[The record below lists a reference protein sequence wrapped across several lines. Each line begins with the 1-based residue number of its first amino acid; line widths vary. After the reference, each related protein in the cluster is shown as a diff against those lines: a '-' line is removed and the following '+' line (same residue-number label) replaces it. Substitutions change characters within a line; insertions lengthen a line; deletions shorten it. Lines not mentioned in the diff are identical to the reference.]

1 MPSINMIAPR
11 RNEMKRLERG
21 IHTLVFV
28 LLAELFVVVALT
40 AVMSA
45 RTVGIRSKTADIEA
59 ELAKLQPI
67 VAKIE
72 FYEKASDALQPKLD
86 LLDNARDRTM
96 RWCHM
101 LQALSMTMPEDTWIT
116 RIATIPPQPGL
127 ESNITTLNVNG
138 ISTSQNLIGETM
150 LRLNSYKGFKT
161 VDLHFTQRGTVG
173 KRQVLEFE
181 IGAGLKMGET
191 VKGATN

>member
-45 RTVGIRSKTADIEA
+45 RTVGIRSRTADLEA

-72 FYEKASDALQPKLD
+72 FYEKASDALKPKLD

-101 LQALSMTMPEDTWIT
+101 LQALSTTMPEDTWIT
-116 RIATIPPQPGL
+116 RIATVPPQPGL
-127 ESNITTLNVNG
+127 ESNIATLNVNG

-150 LRLNSYKGFKT
+150 LRLNSYKGFDA
-161 VDLHFTQRGTVG
+161 VDLHFTQRGVVG

-191 VKGATN
+191 EKGATN

>member
-21 IHTLVFV
+21 IHTLV
-28 LLAELFVVVALT
+28 LIILAELFAVLTLT

-45 RTVGIRSKTADIEA
+45 RTVGTKSRTADLEA

-67 VAKIE
+67 VGKIE
-72 FYEKASDALQPKLD
+72 FYEKASEALQPKVE
-86 LLDNARDRTM
+86 LLDSARDRTM
-96 RWCHM
+96 RWHHM
-101 LQALSMTMPEDTWIT
+101 LQALSTTMPNNTWLT
-116 RIATIPPQPGL
+116 RIATVSSQQGS
-127 ESNITTLNVNG
+127 ESNITALSVNG

-150 LRLNSYKGFKT
+150 LRLNSYKGFDK
-161 VDLHFTQRGTVG
+161 VDLHFTQRGAVG

-191 VKGATN
+191 KKGATN